1 MRVREMHPLCCV
13 SIESPADQTPRTGFL
28 SSSMRGS
35 DTKAGNEAGSNV
47 NVAGVLYKWTNYG
60 KGWRSRWFSLHNGVL
75 SYSRVGRLEG
85 VSTSDEVRVIGD
97 ASARLIGGSSSCRR
111 KQQKAIGVVHLKVT
125 LMQDL
130 Y

>member
-1 MRVREMHPLCCV
+1 MRVREMHPLCCI

-35 DTKAGNEAGSNV
+35 DTNV

-111 KQQKAIGVVHLKVT
+111 KQQGAIGVVHLKVT

-130 Y
+130 YLFTLHE